1 MFDPLPPHDE
11 IYGPPH
17 MPWRNIRRH
26 IACVPKGFLRYHVL
40 RLLKERPMSGSE
52 IMEAI
57 ERETHGSWKPSPGSI
72 YPLLAWLQDNGYIS
86 EVSRGEG
93 GVKRYTITEQGLKF
107 LEEHEKMREK
117 MGKMVFM
124 FGLPPPPWP
133 MPHVERP
140 GDLERSLGRIIG
152 ALADLRGALERH
164 LSEQEIKEIMDS
176 LNDATEKI
184 EALTKKIREKRG
196 QA

>member
-1 MFDPLPPHDE
+1 
-11 IYGPPH
+11 

-52 IMEAI
+52 IMESI

-124 FGLPPPPWP
+124 FGLPPPPWLT
-133 MPHVERP
+133 PHIERP

-152 ALADLRGALERH
+152 ALADLRDALERH

-176 LNDATEKI
+176 LNDTAEKI